1 MSEIQKILS
10 QVGASTL
17 EQLAFLFSFPEDH
30 DRPLRQDGA
39 VGCRVRFSGPAS
51 GEMLLAIS
59 SAVLPELAA
68 NMLGA
73 EDEDDVDP
81 AHLIDALRETGN
93 IVCGNAL
100 PAIYGS
106 EAVFDLEAPEFIS
119 EEMFGDCFRAFTD
132 SPETTQS
139 RIMSLD
145 EGECQLFLKI
155 CDQ

>member
-10 QVGASTL
+10 EVGATTL
-17 EQLAFLFSFPEDH
+17 EQLAFLFSFPEDQ
-30 DRPLRQDGA
+30 DRPFCQDGA
-39 VGCRVRFSGPAS
+39 VGCRVKFSGPVS

-81 AHLIDALRETGN
+81 VQLSDALRETGN

-100 PAIYGS
+100 PAIYGK
-106 EAVFDLEAPEFIS
+106 EAVFDLDIPEFIP
-119 EEMFGDCFRAFTD
+119 EEGFGDCLNAFTG
-132 SPETTQS
+132 SPETSQS

-145 EGECQLFLKI
+145 EGECQLFLKVNG
-155 CDQ
+155 Q